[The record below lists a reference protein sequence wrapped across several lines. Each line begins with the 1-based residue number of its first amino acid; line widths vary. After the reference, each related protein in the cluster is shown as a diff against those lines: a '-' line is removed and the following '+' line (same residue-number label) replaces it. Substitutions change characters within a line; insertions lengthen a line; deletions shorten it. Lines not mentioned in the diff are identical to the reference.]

1 MQVYVTSSTAVA
13 SSTSL
18 QLAIS
23 AWSTTGVSSDNN
35 MLVGPVTLN
44 GPVPSSTPYNA
55 AGATSTL
62 TARTGMMAISTSN
75 WDGYASSTALGTGGF
90 TGTYTNN
97 ALVGPWTVINQPSAV
112 GQGNQMILAQA
123 IKQTQSFPTS
133 IPGGYSCFM
142 WFQLYSNDPVQT
154 GVSRNYGFLTVGNA
168 YSVSFWYVQRANG
181 PAGPPVFKVT
191 LGGKTVWNTSPSSTS
206 WVRVQTFGT
215 LINVNLTSPSPP
227 PSCHA
232 LPPTGLRHDGHGR
245 RAVIDDA
252 ASVAGLGP
260 VVDF

>member
-1 MQVYVTSSTAVA
+1 MITHVLRLQVYVTSSTAVA

-23 AWSTTGVSSDNN
+23 AWSTTGVFSDNN

-75 WDGYASSTALGTGGF
+75 WDGYATSSALGTGGF
-90 TGTYTNN
+90 TAYSNN
-97 ALVGPWTVINQPSAV
+97 ALVGPWTVILQPSALS
-112 GQGNQMILAQA
+112 GQNNQMLLAQA
-123 IKQTQSFPTS
+123 NKQTQNFPTS
-133 IPGGYSCFM
+133 VPGGYSCFF
-142 WFQLYSNDPVQT
+142 WFQLFSNDPVQT

-206 WVRVQTFGT
+206 WVRV
-215 LINVNLTSPSPP
+215 
-227 PSCHA
+227 
-232 LPPTGLRHDGHGR
+232 
-245 RAVIDDA
+245 
-252 ASVAGLGP
+252 
-260 VVDF
+260 